1 MKLYAALLGISIAV
15 NVGLISAFVFKPALA
30 PPAVRNF
37 LSSAEPAA
45 VSKPAAG
52 PSASVHTAVEKDR
65 AHTPGRDSAASN
77 DRAQLW
83 AALDSD
89 DLPTLVKRLRAAGFS
104 RQVILGILNARLETR
119 FADRLK
125 AITGDV
131 ESTPYWKPDPLNSPF
146 GGSKY
151 WEQYSQVYRERSRM
165 LRELLGD
172 DSMAWGGTDP
182 ATAQRRQFGNIPK
195 EKIDLVQR
203 INEDYAE
210 MTSQVR
216 AAMQGITLPEDR
228 EKMALLEREKRADL
242 AAILT
247 PSELEEYEMRSS
259 PVTSRLRNSL
269 SLMDAT
275 ESEFRAIF
283 KVQQAF
289 HDRVNPMMSGMISSQ
304 MMEDRR
310 EAQKQMNEQLKT
322 ALSPDRYNDYMRVS
336 NPEYQQLHRLAQK
349 ENIPAETVTRAF
361 SIRDTISA
369 ESVRIAD
376 DTALTNEQKRAALTA
391 LAQKGRTQ
399 ILSTL
404 GPGAGESYAQ
414 AARWLATL
422 ERGSG
427 VVFGPDGN
435 PMPRTTI
442 NPPRP

>member
-1 MKLYAALLGISIAV
+1 MKPYAALLGLSIAV
-15 NVGLISAFVFKPALA
+15 NVGLIVAFVVKPTLA
-30 PPAVRNF
+30 PAAVRNLF
-37 LSSAEPAA
+37 LSSERAVVNASATSSNTRAA
-45 VSKPAAG
+45 VANNMPQSARREAAT
-52 PSASVHTAVEKDR
+52 STAQ
-65 AHTPGRDSAASN
+65 G
-77 DRAQLW
+77 QLW

-104 RQVILGILNARLETR
+104 RQVILGILNARLEAR

-125 AITGDV
+125 ALTGDV

-182 ATAQRRQFGNIPK
+182 AAAQRRQFGNISK

-203 INEDYAE
+203 INDDYAE

-216 AAMQGITLPEDR
+216 AAMQGITLPEDK
-228 EKMALLEREKRADL
+228 EKLALLEREKRADL

-259 PVTSRLRNSL
+259 PVTSRLRNAL
-269 SLMDAT
+269 TLMDAS
-275 ESEFRAIF
+275 EAEFRAIF
-283 KVQQAF
+283 KVQHAF
-289 HDRVNPMMSGMISSQ
+289 NDRVNPMMSGMISSQ
-304 MMEDRR
+304 MMDDRR

-322 ALSPDRYNDYMRVS
+322 TLSPERYNDFMRVS

-349 ENIPAETVTRAF
+349 ENIPAETVTRAY

-414 AARWLATL
+414 AARWLSTL
-422 ERGSG
+422 ERGAG

-435 PMPRTTI
+435 PMTRTII